1 MTEDICDNN
10 KIKNDVNNTT
20 NNNQNLN
27 NDDEHVRKNAIN
39 VENQLK
45 EIRKSMH
52 QRYHNGQ
59 RKPNNQNQAECK
71 VEDESKWRK
80 NTTLIVGDS
89 MISGIDQQR
98 LLVKGRIIK
107 LRSFPGAAINDMQ
120 HYIKPLLK
128 KAPDNVILRDGTNNA
143 PNSTSRTI
151 LDNMVSLKS
160 FIEKTLSQSKVC
172 ISNLKE
178 PTMEK
183 QHSQ

>member
-1 MTEDICDNN
+1 M
-10 KIKNDVNNTT
+10 
-20 NNNQNLN
+20 
-27 NDDEHVRKNAIN
+27 N

-71 VEDESKWRK
+71 VEDESKWPK

-98 LLVKGRIIK
+98 LLNKGRIIK
-107 LRSFPGAAINDMQ
+107 VRSFPGAAINDMH

-128 KAPDNVILRDGTNNA
+128 KPPIMSSYMIVPIPHQIAHQEL
-143 PNSTSRTI
+143 
-151 LDNMVSLKS
+151 
-160 FIEKTLSQSKVC
+160 F
-172 ISNLKE
+172 
-178 PTMEK
+178 
-183 QHSQ
+183 